1 MIVNYNWVSRCI
13 SPQLLKNTRNAFI
26 YVTTYKSW
34 LAKLILQEPWN
45 SLTLGFVILQSFYLY
60 SIFVTWCFQFLYF
73 FKAIWIESCFW
84 WNSVVLP
91 NTIVNI
97 FLYLSKSAIYRML
110 NMYLKESE
118 KSTCEKVSWEMTNIR
133 INRALEMETGS
144 LENSHE
150 REKKKKSR

>member
-1 MIVNYNWVSRCI
+1 
-13 SPQLLKNTRNAFI
+13 
-26 YVTTYKSW
+26 
-34 LAKLILQEPWN
+34 
-45 SLTLGFVILQSFYLY
+45 
-60 SIFVTWCFQFLYF
+60 
-73 FKAIWIESCFW
+73 
-84 WNSVVLP
+84 
-91 NTIVNI
+91 
-97 FLYLSKSAIYRML
+97 ML